1 MKVLVTGGA
10 GFIGSHIADAYL
22 AAGHDVVIVD
32 DLSSGRRDNVPE
44 GATFYECDIRSP
56 ELERIFATERPD
68 AVNHQAAKANVRESF
83 DEPMLYADVNVVGSV
98 NVLECCRKYE
108 AKRIIYA
115 STGGAV
121 YGEPEYLPVTEDH
134 AINPLDPYGASKHHV
149 EHYLSL
155 YFRNFGISYA
165 ALRYP
170 NVYGERQSPDGEAGV
185 VAIFAAKMLKGETPV
200 VNGTGDQERDFV
212 HVSDVA
218 RASVLALDREDGQII
233 NLGSGV
239 GTSVNTIVKCL
250 VESTG
255 YEGPVEHGPAKLGEV
270 YRIFL
275 ESSPAAQLLGWRPEI
290 AVEQGIESTVE
301 DYRERMGLTEKV
313 AVSAS

>member
-1 MKVLVTGGA
+1 MKILVTGGA
-10 GFIGSHIADAYL
+10 GFIGSHISDAYL
-22 AAGHDVVIVD
+22 AAGHEVCIVD
-32 DLSSGRRDNVPE
+32 DLSSGHRENIPE
-44 GATFYECDIRSP
+44 GARFYECDIRSD
-56 ELERIFATERPD
+56 ELERVFAKERPD
-68 AVNHQAAKANVRESF
+68 VVNHQAAKANVRESF
-83 DEPMLYADVNVVGSV
+83 EEPMLYADVNVVGSV

-108 AKRIIYA
+108 TKRVIYA

-134 AINPLDPYGASKHHV
+134 PINPLDPYGASKHHV

-170 NVYGERQSPDGEAGV
+170 NVYGPRQDPNGEAGV

-200 VNGTGDQERDFV
+200 INGAGDQERDFV
-212 HVSDVA
+212 HVYDVA
-218 RASVLALDREDGQII
+218 RASVLALDRTDGKII

-239 GTSVNTIVKCL
+239 GASVNTIVKAL
-250 VESTG
+250 VNSSG
-255 YEGPVEHGPAKLGEV
+255 YKGPVEHGPAKLGEV

-275 ESSPAAQLLGWRPEI
+275 ESSPAEQLLGWKPEI
-290 AVEQGIESTVE
+290 SVQEGIESTVE
-301 DYRERMGLTEKV
+301 DFRNRLEVTESV